1 MAESTMPAA
10 KKAKISALLSC
21 ILLRSEKNSSRP
33 NLTLTEGCSF
43 VVFANTAS
51 TLRTLT
57 LKDHLES
64 KKYVAK
70 KEVQKAKNSS
80 SNTPST
86 SHQMAL
92 GMAVKSRDI
101 PCEQSSSSTV

>member
-1 MAESTMPAA
+1 M
-10 KKAKISALLSC
+10 
-21 ILLRSEKNSSRP
+21 
-33 NLTLTEGCSF
+33 EGCSF

-51 TLRTLT
+51 TLHTLT
-57 LKDHLES
+57 LKDRQES
-64 KKYVAK
+64 KKYAAK
-70 KEVQKAKNSS
+70 KEVRKAKNSS

-86 SHQMAL
+86 SQQMAL

>member
-1 MAESTMPAA
+1 M
-10 KKAKISALLSC
+10 
-21 ILLRSEKNSSRP
+21 
-33 NLTLTEGCSF
+33 EGCSF

-64 KKYVAK
+64 KKYAA
-70 KEVQKAKNSS
+70 EVWKAKNSS
-80 SNTPST
+80 SNAPST
-86 SHQMAL
+86 NQQMAL

-101 PCEQSSSSTV
+101 PCEQSSSSAA

>member
-1 MAESTMPAA
+1 M
-10 KKAKISALLSC
+10 
-21 ILLRSEKNSSRP
+21 
-33 NLTLTEGCSF
+33 EGCSF

-64 KKYVAK
+64 KKYAAK
-70 KEVQKAKNSS
+70 KEVREAKNSS
-80 SNTPST
+80 SNAPST
-86 SHQMAL
+86 SQQMVL

-101 PCEQSSSSTV
+101 PCEQSSSSTA

>member
-1 MAESTMPAA
+1 MTESTVSAA
-10 KKAKISALLSC
+10 KKPKRSASLSRV
-21 ILLRSEKNSSRP
+21 IGKEREKQFK
-33 NLTLTEGCSF
+33 TEFNADGGCSF

-64 KKYVAK
+64 KKYAAK
-70 KEVQKAKNSS
+70 KEVQKATNSS
-80 SNTPST
+80 SNAPST
-86 SHQMAL
+86 NQQMAL

-101 PCEQSSSSTV
+101 PCEQSLSLTV

>member
-1 MAESTMPAA
+1 MLM
-10 KKAKISALLSC
+10 KWC
-21 ILLRSEKNSSRP
+21 F
-33 NLTLTEGCSF
+33 F

-64 KKYVAK
+64 KKYAAK
-70 KEVQKAKNSS
+70 KEVRKAKNSS
-80 SNTPST
+80 SNAPPT
-86 SHQMAL
+86 SQQMAL

-101 PCEQSSSSTV
+101 LVSRVRPQLCEDVHGCIS